1 MIYNNRDIKITINGT
16 GLLCN
21 SATLSINANIDSIVA
36 VGMSAFTDYQVNG
49 GPTAEINLNYVPE
62 IFAEPNKSIS
72 TNIRTY
78 HNYSENFQLVYAGI
92 TGDYYLKSYSFAVNE
107 LNEAQATASYICYNQ
122 LSGNYA
128 VLNNT
133 NYDSSD
139 LLGIG
144 HAWSTYAVK
153 ENGDDVDIINFDYQF
168 NCNIKPFYKI
178 GSPYAHQ
185 VMYLGSN
192 ESFNITRNTYST
204 LNYSGGDAEHF
215 YNGLYKFRCDAVS
228 GLNTENTADNIVFSI
243 NGGVVRSQT
252 LSNNINSPPLIQ
264 TSIIRIFD

>member
-21 SATLSINANIDSIVA
+21 SATLSINPNIDPILA
-36 VGMSAFTDYQVNG
+36 IGMSSFADYQIND
-49 GPTAEINLNYVPE
+49 GPTSEITLNYTPE
-62 IFAEPNKSIS
+62 VFAEPNHSIS
-72 TNIRTY
+72 TNIRIS
-78 HNYSENFQLVYAGI
+78 HDYSRNFQLVYAGI
-92 TGDYYLKSYSFAVNE
+92 TGDYYLRSYSFSVNE
-107 LNEAQATASYICYNQ
+107 LNEAQASASYVCFHQ

-128 VLNNT
+128 SLNNT

-144 HAWSTYAVK
+144 HAWSTYAEK
-153 ENGDDVDIINFDYQF
+153 ENGDDVNVISFDYQF
-168 NCNIKPFYKI
+168 SSNIKPFYKI
-178 GSPYAHQ
+178 GSPYPHQ

-192 ESFNITRNTYST
+192 ESYNIRRNIYNT
-204 LNYSGGDAEHF
+204 LNYSGSDPEHF

-228 GLNTENTADNIVFSI
+228 GLNTENTADNIEFTI
-243 NGGVVRSQT
+243 NNGIVTEQT
-252 LSNNINSPPLIQ
+252 LQNTIDNSPVIQ